1 MSQRDAF
8 DRVMASLH
16 DAMLDDAHWPDTSAL
31 IDNACGITG
40 NKLVVAEEHAP
51 GDVKVLFARFYRR
64 RRRNLAL
71 ERAYFRT
78 YYPHDERVPR
88 IRQLPDGHL
97 AHVTDLYT
105 EQELKTSPTYN
116 ELLVRCGGQNSL
128 NVRMDG
134 PGGSR
139 IVWATTDPK
148 RSNDW
153 SSGQIEMI
161 QRILPHIRQFVRIRQ
176 AMANADALGVSFNNL
191 LDITKLGVIY
201 LDRRGRVIETND
213 RARGILRQGDG
224 LSGEGGTLGAL
235 LPADNAR
242 LAKLLARVLPV
253 SDDQGVSG
261 SITLRRAR
269 GRPRLTL
276 HVSPV
281 GPRHKAFGVRHV
293 AALALVVDPEN
304 GLEIDPN
311 RMAALLGL
319 TPREARV
326 AVLLAEGLGVSD
338 VAAATGRQESTIRW
352 NLKRI
357 YRKQGIS
364 RQAELVRLVL
374 ATAGFKGPS
383 PSPSAP
389 PDQP

>member
-71 ERAYFRT
+71 EREYFRT
-78 YYPHDERVPR
+78 YYLHDERVPR

-139 IVWATTDPK
+139 IVWATTDPR
-148 RSNDW
+148 RSADW

-176 AMANADALGVSFNNL
+176 AMANADALGVSFSNL
-191 LDITKLGVIY
+191 LDVTKLGVIY
-201 LDRRGRVIETND
+201 LDGRGRIVEASD
-213 RARGILRQGDG
+213 RAQGILRQGDG
-224 LSGEGGTLGAL
+224 LLDEGGTLGAS

-242 LAKLLARVLPV
+242 LARLLARVLPV
-253 SDDQGVSG
+253 SGGQGVSG
-261 SITLRRAR
+261 SITLRRTPR
-269 GRPRLTL
+269 RPRLTL
-276 HVSPV
+276 HVSPA

-304 GLEIDPN
+304 EMEIDPH
-311 RMAALLGL
+311 RVAAFLGL
-319 TPREARV
+319 TRMEARV
-326 AVLLAEGLGVSD
+326 ATLLAEGLGIPD
-338 VAAATGRQESTIRW
+338 IAAAAGRRENTIRW

-383 PSPSAP
+383 PSSSAP
-389 PDQP
+389 PGQP